1 MQDLNLSVALDALDV
16 LATVLREGEVPVLE
30 PSDLLAVLQLL
41 KQVSDLEIQEGD
53 ELEMLE
59 QLGRYYMEVAELI
72 LEEQNAGTWSLI
84 SQVLVSPA
92 WCCVPPLLLLGLPAP
107 PRAVGL
113 ASSLSF
119 SFVFLPRTKR
129 LREL

>member
-1 MQDLNLSVALDALDV
+1 M
-16 LATVLREGEVPVLE
+16 LE

-72 LEEQNAGTWSLI
+72 LEEQNAGTWSLV

-92 WCCVPPLLLLGLPAP
+92 WSCVPPLLLLGLPAP
-107 PRAVGL
+107 LRAVGL

-119 SFVFLPRTKR
+119 LFVFLPRTKR
-129 LREL
+129 LRELL